1 MIYRLIG
8 KAVVELGGKTLLR
21 LGLAFVRRRYRT
33 QLRFALGFSVA
44 ALAIGAYLASREV
57 EEG

>member
-1 MIYRLIG
+1 MIYRAIG
-8 KAVVELGGKTLLR
+8 KAVVKLAV
-21 LGLAFVRRRYRT
+21 AFVRRRYGT
-33 QLRFALGFSVA
+33 QLRFALGFGVA

>member
-1 MIYRLIG
+1 
-8 KAVVELGGKTLLR
+8 VVRFALES
-21 LGLAFVRRRYRT
+21 VRRRYAT
-33 QLRFALGFSVA
+33 QLRFAFGFGVA

>member
-1 MIYRLIG
+1 VIYKLIG
-8 KAVVELGGKTLLR
+8 KLVVKTTVF
-21 LGLAFVRRRYRT
+21 FVRQRYGT
-33 QLRFALGFSVA
+33 PIGFGAA

>member
-1 MIYRLIG
+1 MIYKAIG
-8 KAVVELGGKTLLR
+8 KAVVK
-21 LGLAFVRRRYRT
+21 LAVGFIRRRYGT
-33 QLRFALGFSVA
+33 QLRFALGFGVA

>member
-8 KAVVELGGKTLLR
+8 KAVIRFV
-21 LGLAFVRRRYRT
+21 LASVRRRYGT
-33 QLRFALGFSVA
+33 QLRFAFGFGVA

-57 EEG
+57 AEG

>member
-1 MIYRLIG
+1 MIYKAIG
-8 KAVVELGGKTLLR
+8 KAVVKMTMVYVRGKY
-21 LGLAFVRRRYRT
+21 GT
-33 QLRFALGFSVA
+33 QIRFALGFGVA

>member
-1 MIYRLIG
+1 MIYRAIG
-8 KAVVELGGKTLLR
+8 KAVVKM
-21 LGLAFVRRRYRT
+21 AMMYVRQRYRA
-33 QLRFALGFSVA
+33 QLRFALGFGVA

>member
-1 MIYRLIG
+1 VIYKLIG
-8 KAVVELGGKTLLR
+8 KLVVKTTVF
-21 LGLAFVRRRYRT
+21 FVRQRYGT
-33 QLRFALGFSVA
+33 QIRFAIGFGAA

>member
-1 MIYRLIG
+1 MIYKLIG
-8 KAVVELGGKTLLR
+8 KLVVKTTLF
-21 LGLAFVRRRYRT
+21 FVRQRYGT
-33 QLRFALGFSVA
+33 QIRFAIGFAAA